1 MMETSLPWNIS
12 KSRNASATAV
22 NVFRLF
28 WAFTLAFLAA
38 SPAFAQTIS
47 LRQHLDVSQPAAMS
61 IDRMDNIYLTD
72 RKNNVHQ
79 FNATGRLVNTYSP
92 PRTGNIANI
101 EAWNAMKVMLFYD
114 DQQQITLLDR
124 FLNNIANIRLRDVTN
139 NALIKVATTAAN
151 EQLWLFNESDFSLLK
166 FDPRTSEII
175 NTTEL
180 NLTFDRKKTDI
191 RYIREYQN
199 MVYLVDKT
207 TGVYVFDNLGNYKKT
222 LPFPELSYIG
232 FKGDEMYFLKGGQL
246 RFFNLYSFAE
256 RAYDVP
262 PLQNYKQA
270 LVGQELVYLL
280 SESGLDLYEFE

>member
-1 MMETSLPWNIS
+1 MMETTLNWNIS
-12 KSRNASATAV
+12 KSRARAV
-22 NVFRLF
+22 LLF
-28 WAFTLAFLAA
+28 LAFTQAFFAA
-38 SPAFAQTIS
+38 ISSHAQTIA
-47 LRQHLDVSQPAAMS
+47 LRQHLDVSQPAAIS

-79 FNATGRLVNTYSP
+79 FNSTGRLVNTYSP

-124 FLNNIANIRLRDVTN
+124 FLNNIATIRLRDITN
-139 NALIKVATTAAN
+139 NALIKVATTAAD
-151 EQLWLFNESDFSLLK
+151 EKLWLFNESDFSLLK
-166 FDPRTSEII
+166 LDPNTSEITS
-175 NTTEL
+175 TTEL

-207 TGVYVFDNLGNYKKT
+207 TGIYVFDNLGNYKKT
-222 LPFPELSYIG
+222 LPFAELSYIG
-232 FKGDEMYFLKGGQL
+232 FKGDELYFLKGGQL
-246 RFFNLYSFAE
+246 RFFNLYTFTE
-256 RAYDVP
+256 RNFDVP
-262 PLQNYKQA
+262 PVPIYRQA
-270 LVGQELVYLL
+270 IVGQELVYLL